1 MALTDNLVSW
11 YDLESDGTDALG
23 TNTLSTNTNNSF
35 GSGSGK
41 VGNGVSV
48 NAKDANHSVLALTSG
63 ATGLNIGTGNL
74 SISCWINRQGAGV
87 ANSTWPPIVAL
98 GTGTDFI
105 NVTIHPTDGRILLMQ
120 LSDGANYH
128 YAYFSAGI
136 TGTGWHHLV
145 AIRDSATAGMR
156 LYVDGTELSESSSA
170 DGGSTTTLNLEKIY
184 LGGTSYDAN
193 DEFCG
198 YIDLVGIW
206 TRALDSTDIA
216 TLYNGGA
223 GYTPYY
229 TPSSPVILPT
239 RHRSSHSHAN
249 PRRH

>member
-1 MALTDNLVSW
+1 MALLDNIVSW
-11 YDLESDGTDALG
+11 YNLESDGTDETG

-35 GSGSGK
+35 GSSYGK
-41 VGNGVSV
+41 IGNGVSV
-48 NAKDANHSVLALTSG
+48 NSNDANHSVLALTSG

-74 SISCWINRQGAGV
+74 SISCWINRQGAGHE
-87 ANSTWPPIVAL
+87 NSTWPPIVSL
-98 GTGTDFI
+98 GTSFDFI
-105 NVTIHPTDGRILLMQ
+105 NVVIHPTDGRILLMQ
-120 LSDGANYH
+120 LSGGANYH

-206 TRALDSTDIA
+206 TKALSADEIA
-216 TLYNGGA
+216 TLYNSGG
-223 GYTPYY
+223 GYNPYSGSSTPTDY
-229 TPSSPVILPT
+229 PQNNLAMLGVS
-239 RHRSSHSHAN
+239 
-249 PRRH
+249 